1 MEVAPPPL
9 RVALIAQRQC
19 EHGDCELPQIE
30 PRMWNFS
37 PGRTILSLKKRICR
51 QLQDVVDGIEPVDIV
66 LTIHGVEFGEET
78 PLPQVL
84 YFDGM
89 LSRHAC

>member
-1 MEVAPPPL
+1 ME
-9 RVALIAQRQC
+9 VALIALRHC
-19 EHGDCELPQIE
+19 EPGDCELPQIE

-51 QLQDVVDGIEPVDIV
+51 QLQDFVDGIEPVDIV
-66 LTIHGVEFGEET
+66 LTIHGLEFGEQT

-84 YFDGM
+84 YFHGI